1 MSSFDIE
8 SPDEVTER
16 NELCPEG
23 VKEPDVVTEKNRFGE
38 LYEKWIEMRSV
49 YKCLTLILLIIEIL
63 AFAWLINDLNQS
75 KKKQNKIIE
84 LERQILSLEGSILE
98 QEQNIILEIKELKGI
113 VTNPK

>member
-1 MSSFDIE
+1 MLFIFSNFEIIF
-8 SPDEVTER
+8 V
-16 NELCPEG
+16 
-23 VKEPDVVTEKNRFGE
+23 
-38 LYEKWIEMRSV
+38 
-49 YKCLTLILLIIEIL
+49 LLS

-113 VTNPK
+113 VTNIK